1 MSTDAPPRSA
11 SSLAISFVGMVGL
24 ILGLLLAR
32 SPGVEPAVAPLLIL
46 LAAAGP
52 MLLWAVLAERA
63 HHSPEAG
70 LDWSRPRPWREVR
83 RTAGVKLLGLWATW
97 AVIAAAYWTFRVL
110 HTDNLAWA
118 FGLVRQP
125 AMLALVPVSAAYVLL
140 VDRVMRE
147 PRDDLWHAGAA
158 LLGLPGVERAKLA
171 DHARAWLV
179 KGFFLGFMFG
189 ILPGGTAGVVGQP
202 AAGLL
207 DDPVRLAAAAI
218 GFVFFFDLIFGT
230 VGYLCAFRVV
240 GTHIRTANPYLT
252 GWVAALI
259 CYPPF
264 VLMGPGALLNYT
276 AGTRAWSHWIGGR
289 PEVVVAYAVVLLL
302 LVGLYAWSTVIF
314 GLRFSNLTHRGIITN
329 GPYRWFKHP
338 AYLSKNAFWWLAHLP
353 FLTVTGPA
361 EGARNAVILLLV
373 NAVYWWRARTEERH
387 LDGDPDYRAYAGWI
401 ERRGLLPR
409 LWRALR
415 IRGARPPGLPAAAR
429 ASVDGPEA

>member
-11 SSLAISFVGMVGL
+11 SSLAMSFVGMAGL
-24 ILGLLLAR
+24 ITGLLLAR
-32 SPGVEPAVAPLLIL
+32 YAGGAPWAAPLLIL
-46 LAAAGP
+46 LTTAGP

-63 HHSPEAG
+63 HHSAAAG
-70 LDWSRPRPWREVR
+70 LDWSCPRPWRETW
-83 RTAGVKLLGLWATW
+83 RTTGVKLLGLWATW
-97 AVIAAAYWTFRVL
+97 GVIAAAYWLFRVF
-110 HTDNLAWA
+110 HTDNLAYA
-118 FGLVRQP
+118 FGVIRHP
-125 AMLALVPVSAAYVLL
+125 ATLAAIPLSAVYVLL

-158 LLGLPGVERAKLA
+158 LLGLPGVQRAKLA
-171 DHARAWLV
+171 DHARSWLV
-179 KGFFLGFMFG
+179 KGFFLGFMFA
-189 ILPGGTAGVVGQP
+189 ILPRGVAGAVAQP

-207 DDPVRLAAAAI
+207 ADPVRLAGVAI
-218 GFVFFFDLIFGT
+218 GYVFFFDLIFGT
-230 VGYLCAFRVV
+230 VGYLCALRMV

-276 AGTRAWSHWIGGR
+276 AGTRAWSDWVGGR
-289 PEVVVAYAVVLLL
+289 PEVVIAYGAVLLV
-302 LVGLYAWSTVIF
+302 LVALYAWSTVIF

-361 EGARNAVILLLV
+361 EGVRNAAILLLV
-373 NAVYWWRARTEERH
+373 NVVYWWRAKTEERH
-387 LDGDPDYRAYAGWI
+387 LMSDPDYQAYAAWI
-401 ERRGLLPR
+401 ERHGLLPR
-409 LWRALR
+409 LRRALLAGGR
-415 IRGARPPGLPAAAR
+415 RPLGPPVAAR
-429 ASVDGPEA
+429 ASVDRPEA